1 MSGERMITIPI
12 DMVNP
17 NDAAAL
23 GDDDYFLNVP
33 CDVTVVYV
41 SAGSDTDDPGLT
53 LDINDDASG
62 VIEGIDCDTKA
73 DPGEWISTYCGGTE
87 TPVVISADSEISFDA
102 NNAANATTIHGYML
116 CLISDV
122 YG

>member
-1 MSGERMITIPI
+1 MNERMFTIPI

-17 NDAAAL
+17 DNAAGL
-23 GDDDYFLNVP
+23 GDNDYYLNVP

-41 SAGSDTDDPGLT
+41 SAGANADDPDLT

-62 VIEGIDCDTKA
+62 VITGIDCATKA
-73 DPGEWISTYCGGTE
+73 DPGEWISTHFGGTNA
-87 TPVVISADSEISFDA
+87 PVRIAADSEISFDA
-102 NNAANATTIHGYML
+102 NDAANATVLHGYMIVL
-116 CLISDV
+116 GSDV